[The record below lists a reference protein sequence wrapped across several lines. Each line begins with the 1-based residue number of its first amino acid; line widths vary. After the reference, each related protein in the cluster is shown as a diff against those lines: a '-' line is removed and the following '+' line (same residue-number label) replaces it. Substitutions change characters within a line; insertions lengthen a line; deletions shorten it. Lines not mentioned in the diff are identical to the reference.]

1 MNTKLKRWKRIK
13 SFLRMQTTPLSLT
26 EIHEALTL
34 RMHLDFSRKTI
45 ERDVGEMVDNMSLK
59 ELPGTPKR
67 YASLAPM
74 EVELILKN
82 EEVKEI
88 LRLLETTSELY
99 RKIKKYS
106 DF

>member
-1 MNTKLKRWKRIK
+1 
-13 SFLRMQTTPLSLT
+13 MQTTPLSLT
-26 EIHEALTL
+26 EIHDALTR

-45 ERDVGEMVDNMSLK
+45 ERDVGEMVENMSLN

-67 YASLAPM
+67 YALVAPM

-82 EEVKEI
+82 EEVREI
-88 LRLLETTSELY
+88 LSLLDTTSELY
-99 RKIKKYS
+99 LKIKKYS